1 MAVLASVVTFILFV
15 ENCTMPWLNCESVRK
30 LLTSGHVKYNYVGLL
45 ATIACFSARGSA
57 HVDITLPAEPAE
69 WIASA
74 ACINKRAGL
83 SVANP
88 VSLTAFKPLDVSL
101 NQPVTA
107 IRDEIVPVN
116 VNVKNYLNGCLAVS
130 NIFLVCCPIAL
141 VARSIRKVMIA
152 VQRHQTIVVVFRQ
165 SLFNNRFVS
174 KLQTTFT
181 T

>member
-1 MAVLASVVTFILFV
+1 M
-15 ENCTMPWLNCESVRK
+15 
-30 LLTSGHVKYNYVGLL
+30 LTSGHVKYNYVGLL
-45 ATIACFSARGSA
+45 TTIACFSARGSA

-116 VNVKNYLNGCLAVS
+116 VNVKNYLSGCLAVS
-130 NIFLVCCPIAL
+130 ILAL
-141 VARSIRKVMIA
+141 VARSIRKVVIA
-152 VQRHQTIVVVFRQ
+152 LQRHQTIVVVF
-165 SLFNNRFVS
+165 
-174 KLQTTFT
+174 
-181 T
+181 